1 MSKCT
6 TIAIVNQKGGVG
18 KTTTT
23 YNLGWELGKLGKKVL
38 LVDLDSQGNL
48 TMQSGTPIPDRL
60 DLTVATLMTKAIF
73 DDELP
78 EKNDDVIIHKEM
90 IDIMPSNI
98 ELSNVELQ
106 ISNAMSRERILD
118 DILKKYKADYDYIL
132 IDCMPSLQ
140 IVPINAL
147 VAADKVIIP
156 VIPEFWAVKGIEALF
171 KTIKNVKKRMNADL
185 EIEGILITKYTPNL
199 KLTKKMEEIITGVF
213 GERIN
218 VFNAKIPS
226 ATKMGDTAIKSLSAR
241 ELFDTLKAKR
251 DKAAIEKV
259 VIAYESLAI
268 EIIEKNK

>member
-1 MSKCT
+1 M
-6 TIAIVNQKGGVG
+6 AVVNQKGGVG

-48 TMQSGTPIPDRL
+48 TMQSGVPVPDRL
-60 DLTVATLMTKAIF
+60 ELTIATLMTRSIY

-78 EKNDDVIIHKEM
+78 NKDDTVIIHKEM

-118 DILKKYKADYDYIL
+118 DILKKYKDDYDFIL

-156 VIPEFWAVKGIEALF
+156 IIPEFWAVKGIEALF
-171 KTIKNVKKRMNADL
+171 KTIKNVKKRMNEDL

-199 KLTKKMEEIITGVF
+199 KLTKEMENIIASVF
-213 GERIN
+213 GEWIN

-226 ATKMGDTAIKSLSAR
+226 ATKMGETAIRSLSAR
-241 ELFDTLKAKR
+241 ELFDTLKIKK

-259 VIAYESLAI
+259 VLAYESLAI
-268 EIIEKNK
+268 EIVEKNK